1 MPDAPIR
8 PTSAT
13 SPAPDSLPSPSQRP
27 LPTGP
32 APAEAAF
39 PIDDTVGAWVP
50 HGRFVRAGAPG
61 GPLAGLRFAAKDLFD
76 VAGRVTG
83 AGNPTWLDT
92 HAAASA
98 DSPLVA
104 ALSAAGATL
113 AGKVLTDELAFSL
126 HGANAHYG
134 TPLNVRAPDRVPG
147 GSSSGSASAVAAGLV
162 DVALATDTGGSTRVP
177 ASYCGLWGLRTTH
190 GRLSSDGLVPLCPS
204 FDTPTWMADDAAVF
218 ARVADVLL
226 GADAPNGASA
236 WQPRR
241 VLRLDDAWALADDAF
256 QAPLARTLAT
266 LAAQLGAPIE
276 ATRAAGDGADD
287 TLDAWRRA
295 FVTASSH
302 EAWSVHGDWIE
313 RHQPRFGDAI
323 AARWDVARRV
333 GAGEAESARGR
344 IAAIR
349 ARVRAMLGG
358 DAVAV
363 LPSAA
368 TAAPRRDDDAPTV
381 DAIRM
386 RTQAITCI
394 AGIAGLPQVSL
405 PWPRPDGP
413 PIGVSLLGPAGS
425 DRTLIA
431 LAIRLRDA
439 LG

>member
-1 MPDAPIR
+1 MPHSPNRFAPTPAVDA
-8 PTSAT
+8 
-13 SPAPDSLPSPSQRP
+13 AP
-27 LPTGP
+27 
-32 APAEAAF
+32 F

-50 HGRFVRAGAPG
+50 HGRFVRAGAPA
-61 GPLAGLRFAAKDLFD
+61 GPLTGLSFAAKDLFD

-92 HAAASA
+92 HGPAPA

-113 AGKVLTDELAFSL
+113 VGKVLTDELAFSL
-126 HGANAHYG
+126 HGANVHYG
-134 TPLNVRAPDRVPG
+134 TPLNPRAPDRVPG
-147 GSSSGSASAVAAGLV
+147 GSSSGSASAVAARLV

-177 ASYCGLWGLRTTH
+177 ASYCGIWGLRTTH
-190 GRLSSDGLVPLCPS
+190 GRLSAEGLVPLCPS

-226 GADAPNGASA
+226 ADGGSDAAGWRA
-236 WQPRR
+236 RR

-256 QAPLARTLAT
+256 RGPLERVLAT
-266 LAAQLGAPIE
+266 LAASLDAPVQ
-276 ATRAAGDGADD
+276 ARRAADDGTVLDD
-287 TLDAWRRA
+287 WRRA

-302 EAWSVHGDWIE
+302 EAWAVHGPWIE
-313 RHQPRFGDAI
+313 RHAPRFGDAI

-333 GAGEAESARGR
+333 GAADAEAARSRLTG
-344 IAAIR
+344 IR
-349 ARVRAMLGG
+349 STVRALLGDDG
-358 DAVAV
+358 VAV

-368 TAAPRRDDDAPTV
+368 TVAPRRDDDAPTV

-405 PWPRPDGP
+405 PWPQAEGA
-413 PIGVSLLGPAGS
+413 PIGISLLGPAGS
-425 DRTLIA
+425 DRALIA
-431 LAIRLRDA
+431 MATRLRDA